1 VAIMDRT
8 ERYVRTPLLGS
19 VDVPVGLS
27 IVLWLAVLFSPFV
40 AFSVNDANWIPALV
54 TPGVSLLLLAHLNAK
69 AAKSFSNLPQAH
81 RDEYRN
87 GKLFQALPST
97 ASRAVYEFEYED
109 VFGRKGAIAHL
120 SKEGVCFSPA
130 AIYCFFFGFDIS
142 RMRMAARKLRSARQD
157 EPVYVV
163 QWREIQQWAVN
174 KNSDGPD
181 YYSLI
186 LTDGGSLGVHRPS
199 KVEEEV
205 ELLDAVRSLG
215 QTAVILHCDLPY

>member
-1 VAIMDRT
+1 MDRT
-8 ERYVRTPLLGS
+8 ERYVRTPLPDS

-87 GKLFQALPST
+87 GKLFQALPSA
-97 ASRAVYEFEYED
+97 ASRAVYEFEL
-109 VFGRKGAIAHL
+109 GRKGAIAHL

-130 AIYCFFFGFDIS
+130 ATLAFDFS

-157 EPVYVV
+157 EPVYAV
-163 QWREIQQWAVN
+163 QWREIQQWAVH

-186 LTDGGSLGVHRPS
+186 LTDGGSIGVHRPS

-215 QTAVILHCDLPY
+215 QTAVSLHCDLPY